1 MMDWTQTLTIIGITV
16 ALFIFMMN
24 RMDGKHKE
32 LSDDIKMLNDK
43 IEANQKETNE
53 KFEAVNQRL
62 TIVETDV
69 KNTNQR
75 LSDFKTDMNQR
86 LSTIEGYLV
95 PRKIFRFE
103 EADHRDIPKE
113 N

>member
-1 MMDWTQTLTIIGITV
+1 MDWTQTLTIIGITV
-16 ALFIFMMN
+16 AFFIFMMN
-24 RMDGKHKE
+24 RIDGKHKE
-32 LSDDIKMLNDK
+32 LSDDIKTL
-43 IEANQKETNE
+43 NE

-62 TIVETDV
+62 TVLETDV

-75 LSDFKTDMNQR
+75 LSDFKTDLNQR
-86 LSTIEGYLV
+86 LSTIEGYLI

-103 EADHRDIPKE
+103 EAERRDVPKE